1 MGFRDSRGVHTAV
14 LQLPGAGSG
23 GKKRKNHT
31 RGQERPVIMTTSLL
45 ISALVLVSSVSGL
58 MVMDETSC
66 HEEEEGGMCHT
77 VYMEEC
83 TMVKEDEMMPKKVE
97 MCKNVTRFEDKCE
110 MKMKEKMVEEK
121 RPICHLEIMDK
132 TAAKSK
138 QIMKCKLGMKKMK
151 KYYPEKKCRKVA
163 MGIDKKCFD
172 MVKLQKEVH
181 EVKKC
186 SFHPKTICLP
196 VVKMKCKTV
205 KKKMCNYVDSNQ
217 V

>member
-1 MGFRDSRGVHTAV
+1 MIFPS
-14 LQLPGAGSG
+14 
-23 GKKRKNHT
+23 
-31 RGQERPVIMTTSLL
+31 GQERPVIMTTSLL

-66 HEEEEGGMCHT
+66 HEVEEEECGMCHT

-83 TMVKEDEMMPKKVE
+83 TMVKEEEMMPKKVE

>member
-1 MGFRDSRGVHTAV
+1 
-14 LQLPGAGSG
+14 
-23 GKKRKNHT
+23 
-31 RGQERPVIMTTSLL
+31 MTSSLL
-45 ISALVLVSSVSGL
+45 ISALVIVSSVSGL

-66 HEEEEGGMCHT
+66 HEVEEEECGMCHT

-83 TMVKEDEMMPKKVE
+83 AMVKEQEMMPKKVE

-121 RPICHLEIMDK
+121 RPICHLEMMK
-132 TAAKSK
+132 KATAKSK

-151 KYYPEKKCRKVA
+151 KHYPEKKCRKVA
-163 MGIDKKCFD
+163 VGFDKKCFD

>member
-1 MGFRDSRGVHTAV
+1 
-14 LQLPGAGSG
+14 
-23 GKKRKNHT
+23 
-31 RGQERPVIMTTSLL
+31 
-45 ISALVLVSSVSGL
+45 
-58 MVMDETSC
+58 
-66 HEEEEGGMCHT
+66 
-77 VYMEEC
+77 
-83 TMVKEDEMMPKKVE
+83 
-97 MCKNVTRFEDKCE
+97 

-163 MGIDKKCFD
+163 MGVDKKCFE